1 MKKITWLLLLA
12 FMVGTANATVMDE
25 SLSGGGNQAAKPAAL
40 PNTQLRVHDVGNVWL
55 SVTNFGF
62 FGSQEGEFD
71 DAAGIHDPAPGCEF
85 PGGSNLDYLF
95 QGALWI
101 GAEIQY
107 DSTDAFGNII
117 QVFDTLVSIGNDGWW
132 GNVFEFFPVEGS
144 GLEGPGGV
152 AVRSIRPSNVYP
164 YGDTTDAISEQDYVA
179 IYYDT
184 VTSTLVVP
192 DPNDQREHIPLGI
205 EIEQRSYAW
214 SYEYAED
221 FVLLDFDI
229 ANIGQNNVNKVW
241 IGMYI
246 DADVFHRSQGGSAGA
261 QDDIC
266 GFDSVYVSLTGDTT
280 YIRTAWI
287 ADNDGNPQLGQF
299 DHTSPRGLSGVR
311 VVRAPGDVEFGFN
324 WWISNV
330 NSSYDWGPQLQAN
343 YLGPFPGGGDGTPG
357 GDKAKYR
364 VMSNHEFDYDQIWCN
379 LSRWEGEGWR
389 PPSPQAADLADGYD
403 TRYLF
408 SFGEFPSIPPGDILK
423 LTAGYICGENL
434 HVDPT
439 NFQRF
444 LYNQTTNEA
453 SIRQFYNSLD
463 FTDFA
468 TNSQWA
474 AWVYDNPGVDTREP
488 FADLDEDDEW
498 DPGEPYRDYDGNGV
512 YTDRDGFFGY
522 FNADTIS
529 LDPLVIDTFWYA
541 GDDVPDF
548 AGPPPPPSP
557 LLTAA
562 AAPGRVVLTWDG
574 KETEKYVDSFL
585 KLPDF
590 EGYRIYM
597 SRTGQLGQYT
607 LIADYDKVDF
617 DYFYLDTTV
626 TPAVWKT
633 WDLPPHTLEELLGTY
648 TDPNDTTSM
657 LFPSD
662 PDSLDWVAN
671 YVASSANWIPY
682 GWNTGFDVIA
692 EGDSIYSFTI
702 SDLSETVG
710 LYFAVTAYD
719 FGNPVTDL
727 SPLESSQTI
736 NAKFVY
742 PIASGAESDKVY
754 VYPNPYKISN
764 RLFYVQQG
772 YEDSDR
778 SGDTEL
784 DRRIWFSGFP
794 AKSTVRIFSL
804 DGDLVRQ
811 LEYNPAVDA
820 NNVISWDLISRN
832 TQAVVSGIY
841 IYAIES
847 DNGYKQIG
855 KIAII
860 K

>member
-1 MKKITWLLLLA
+1 MKKVTWLLLLA
-12 FMVGTANATVMDE
+12 FMVGTVNATVMDE
-25 SLSGGGNQAAKPAAL
+25 SLYGGGNQAAKPAAL
-40 PNTQLRVHDVGNVWL
+40 PNTQLRVHDVGKVWL

-62 FGSQEGEFD
+62 FGSQEGEFE
-71 DAAGIHDPAPGCEF
+71 DASGKYDPAPGCQF
-85 PGGSNLDYLF
+85 PGGSSLDYLF

-107 DSTDAFGNII
+107 DSTDAFGNTI

-132 GNVFEFFPVEGS
+132 GNVFEFYPADA
-144 GLEGPGGV
+144 PGGEIM
-152 AVRSIRPSNVYP
+152 VRSIRPPNVYP
-164 YGDTTDAISEQDYVA
+164 YGDTIDAISEQDYVA
-179 IYYDT
+179 IYFD
-184 VTSTLVVP
+184 TSTSSFVVP
-192 DPNDQREHIPLGI
+192 DPNDQRPHIPLGI

-229 ANIGQNNVNKVW
+229 SNIGQNNVNKVW

-246 DADVFHRSQGGSAGA
+246 DADVLHVSEGGQSGA

-266 GFDSVYVSLTGDTT
+266 GFDSVYVSLTDDTT
-280 YIRTAWI
+280 YINTAWI
-287 ADNDGNPQLGQF
+287 ADNDGNPTLGAF
-299 DHTSPRGLSGVR
+299 DHRSPRGLSGVR

-330 NSSYDWGPQLQAN
+330 NSTYDWGPQLQVN
-343 YLGPFPGGGDGTPG
+343 YQGPFPGGGDGTPG

-379 LSRWEGEGWR
+379 LTRWENEGWR
-389 PPSPQAADLADGYD
+389 ARSPQAAELADGYD

-408 SFGEFPSIPPGDILK
+408 SFGEFETILPGEELK
-423 LTAGYICGENL
+423 LTAGYICGEDL
-434 HVDPT
+434 HVDPM
-439 NFQRF
+439 NFSTY
-444 LYNQTTNEA
+444 LDGHEGDENSISIYYNNL
-453 SIRQFYNSLD
+453 N

-474 AWVYDNPGVDTREP
+474 AWVYDNPGIDT
-488 FADLDEDDEW
+488 DTTDEVGG
-498 DPGEPYRDYDGNGV
+498 PGWWVEGEHFRVSASG
-512 YTDRDGFFGY
+512 
-522 FNADTIS
+522 
-529 LDPLVIDTFWYA
+529 DTFWFA
-541 GDDVPDF
+541 GDGVPDF
-548 AGPPPPPSP
+548 SGPPPPPSP
-557 LLTAA
+557 ILTFATT
-562 AAPGRVVLTWDG
+562 PGEVELNWDG
-574 KETEKYVDSFL
+574 TETENFVDTFL

-607 LIADYDKVDF
+607 LIADFDRIDF
-617 DYFYLDTTV
+617 DYFYFDTTV
-626 TPAVWKT
+626 TPAVWRT
-633 WDLPPHTLEELLGTY
+633 WDSPPLTLMELLGTQL
-648 TDPNDTTSM
+648 DPNDTSSNAPR
-657 LFPSD
+657 FPSD

-671 YVASSANWIPY
+671 YIETSENWIPN
-682 GWNTGFDVIA
+682 GWNTGFDAIA
-692 EGDSIYSFTI
+692 EGEYMYTFTV
-702 SDLSETVG
+702 SNLSETVG

-719 FGNPVTDL
+719 YGNPVTDL

-736 NAKFVY
+736 NARFVY
-742 PIASGAESDKVY
+742 PIASGETSEQVY
-754 VYPNPYKISN
+754 VYPNPYKSSN
-764 RLFYVQQG
+764 TLDYLEQG
-772 YEDSDR
+772 YEDPDR
-778 SGDTEL
+778 SGNTQL

-811 LEYNPAVDA
+811 LEYDPAVDA
-820 NNVISWDLISRN
+820 NPVIFWDLISRN

-847 DNGYKQIG
+847 DNGYKQLG

>member
-1 MKKITWLLLLA
+1 MA
-12 FMVGTANATVMDE
+12 FMVGTVNATVLDE
-25 SLSGGGNQAAKPAAL
+25 SLSGGGNRAAKPAAL
-40 PNTQLRVHDVGNVWL
+40 PNTQLRVHDVGKLWL

-62 FGSQEGEFD
+62 FGSQDGEFD
-71 DAAGIHDPAPGCEF
+71 DAAGIHEPAPGCEF
-85 PGGSNLDYLF
+85 PGGSNLEYLF

-107 DSTDAFGNII
+107 DSTDAFGNNI

-132 GNVFEFFPVEGS
+132 GNIFECYPADA
-144 GLEGPGGV
+144 PGGEIM
-152 AVRSIRPSNVYP
+152 VRSLRPSNVYP
-164 YGDTTDAISEQDYVA
+164 YGDTADAISEQDYIA

-184 VTSTLVVP
+184 STSSFVVP
-192 DPNDQREHIPLGI
+192 DPNDQRPHIPLGI

-229 ANIGQNNVNKVW
+229 TNIGQNNINKVW

-246 DADVFHRSQGGSAGA
+246 DADVYHKSIPGQVGA

-266 GFDSVYVSLTGDTT
+266 GFDSVYVSLVGDTT

-287 ADNDGNPQLGQF
+287 ADNDGDPSLGAF
-299 DHTSPRGLSGVR
+299 DHRSPRGLSGVR
-311 VVRAPGDVEFGFN
+311 VVRAPSGEDVEFGFN
-324 WWISNV
+324 WWISNI
-330 NSSYDWGPQLQAN
+330 NPTYDWGPQWQSN
-343 YLGPFPGGGDGTPG
+343 YQGPFPGGGDGTPG

-379 LSRWEGEGWR
+379 LTRWENEGWR
-389 PPSPQAADLADGYD
+389 PRSPQAAELADGYD

-408 SFGEFPSIPPGDILK
+408 SFGEFESILPGDVLK
-423 LTAGYICGENL
+423 LTTGYICGEDL
-434 HVDPT
+434 HADPR
-439 NFQRF
+439 NF
-444 LYNQTTNEA
+444 LTYLDTHEGDEN
-453 SIRQFYNSLD
+453 SIRNYYNNLN

-474 AWVYDNPGVDTREP
+474 SWVYDNPGVDTAEP
-488 FADLDEDDEW
+488 YADLNDNGQW

-512 YTDRDGFFGY
+512 YTYADGVLGDSGTHY
-522 FNADTIS
+522 RVTCNADFT
-529 LDPLVIDTFWYA
+529 VCDTFWFA
-541 GDDVPDF
+541 GDGVPDF

-557 LLTAA
+557 ILTVA
-562 AAPGRVVLTWDG
+562 AAPGNVVLTWDG
-574 KETEKYVDSFL
+574 TATEIFEDNFL
-585 KLPDF
+585 RLPDF

-607 LIADYDKVDF
+607 LLADFDRIDF
-617 DYFYLDTTV
+617 DYFFLDETV
-626 TPAVWKT
+626 TPPVWRT
-633 WDLPPHTLEELLGTY
+633 WDLPPATLEELLGTQL
-648 TDPNDTTSM
+648 DPNDTSSTPA
-657 LFPSD
+657 LFPTD
-662 PDSLDWVAN
+662 PDSLDWIAD
-671 YVASSANWIPY
+671 YIASSENWIPY
-682 GWNTGFDVIA
+682 GWNTGFDAIA
-692 EGDSIYSFTI
+692 EGDHIYSFTL

-710 LYFAVTAYD
+710 LYFAVTSYD
-719 FGNPVTDL
+719 YGNPVTDL
-727 SPLESSQTI
+727 SPLESSPTI

-742 PIASGAESDKVY
+742 PIASGAETEQVY
-754 VYPNPYKISN
+754 IYPNPYKITSMSYY
-764 RLFYVQQG
+764 LEQG
-772 YEDSDR
+772 YEDPNR
-778 SGDTEL
+778 SGNTQL

-811 LEYNPAVDA
+811 IEYNPAVDA

-847 DNGYKQIG
+847 ENGYKQLG